1 MLQNALLN
9 HAFTATLASEA
20 FDHWQEWAR
29 QMAGKFHRAVSAV
42 EGRNGYLSNRHHTA
56 RGFWANH
63 LPVLTVIH
71 NFDLKRSDGTT
82 AAQRLF
88 GRQFPN
94 LFAWV
99 MERMGE
105 IPRPR
110 ISKKSVKSTTLTLQ
124 SVPA

>member
-1 MLQNALLN
+1 MMLLVGSL
-9 HAFTATLASEA
+9 TAAYSFE
-20 FDHWQEWAR
+20 
-29 QMAGKFHRAVSAV
+29 
-42 EGRNGYLSNRHHTA
+42 NCC
-56 RGFWANH
+56 
-63 LPVLTVIH
+63 

-105 IPRPR
+105 LPRPR